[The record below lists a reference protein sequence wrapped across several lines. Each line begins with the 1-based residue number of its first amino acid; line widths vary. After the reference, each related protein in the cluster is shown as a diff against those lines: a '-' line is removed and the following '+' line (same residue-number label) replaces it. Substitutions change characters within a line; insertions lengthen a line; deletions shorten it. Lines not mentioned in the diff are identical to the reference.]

1 MTNDIS
7 HISGVAQNKKSNVNT
22 SRMTLQ
28 EAFDYYTEKLNEVY
42 VLEKRYSEQR
52 KVLALMLN
60 SDKSDGYYGYDKT

>member
-7 HISGVAQNKKSNVNT
+7 HISGVSQKQTSNVNT

>member
-7 HISGVAQNKKSNVNT
+7 HISGVAPTKQLNT

>member
-7 HISGVAQNKKSNVNT
+7 HISGVAQNKTSNVNT